1 MTLGRVNTGRARKA
15 TSHPA
20 KVVEK
25 PSRVVANEASTD
37 AHPAATSREHATR
50 HATKH
55 ATKLATPPAEEP
67 LALSVHVGAAD
78 DELRLVLRRPSIVLP
93 LQVGVVSVDGVAL
106 AGEGSSPVLVD
117 RARFVVWPTGRHRAR
132 VVSPTVRLLVL
143 GLSDALV
150 ERVVGL
156 YGDVGVDARR
166 FARFLEAAHVLART
180 TWVHELAHRYLF
192 ERQVCARHTS
202 DAARFLETE
211 LTKEI
216 YFLLRDREDDA
227 ERTSLVRQY
236 GPTVQRAVAFVEEHL
251 FDRELGVTAIAS
263 AAAASES
270 TLLRAF
276 KREMGCAPTTYVRAR
291 RLDEA
296 LVLLEAGALS
306 VGEVASKVGYES
318 LTAFSQAFRQRFGKA
333 PSSVRGR

>member
-1 MTLGRVNTGRARKA
+1 MNTGRARKA

-20 KVVEK
+20 KVVEN
-25 PSRVVANEASTD
+25 PSRVVTKKARTEPRPPSTRTRSTNSTR
-37 AHPAATSREHATR
+37 AAERTGSTR
-50 HATKH
+50 PEPEPHD
-55 ATKLATPPAEEP
+55 EP

-93 LQVGVVSVDGVAL
+93 LQVGVVSVDGVAS
-106 AGEGSSPVLVD
+106 EGGSAVLVD
-117 RARFVVWPTGRHRAR
+117 RARFVVWSAGRHRAR

-143 GLSDALV
+143 GLHDALV
-150 ERVVGL
+150 ARVVAL
-156 YGDVGVDARR
+156 YGDVGVDPKR
-166 FARFLEAAHVLART
+166 FARFLETDHVLART

-192 ERQVCARHTS
+192 ERQVCARHAS

-251 FDRELGVTAIAS
+251 FDRDLGVTAIAS

-306 VGEVASKVGYES
+306 VGEVASRVGYES

>member
-1 MTLGRVNTGRARKA
+1 MT
-15 TSHPA
+15 H
-20 KVVEK
+20 
-25 PSRVVANEASTD
+25 D
-37 AHPAATSREHATR
+37 
-50 HATKH
+50 
-55 ATKLATPPAEEP
+55 EP

-93 LQVGVVSVDGVAL
+93 LQVGVVSVEQDG
-106 AGEGSSPVLVD
+106 SPVLVD

-150 ERVVGL
+150 ERVVLL

-192 ERQVCARHTS
+192 ERQVCARHAS

-251 FDRELGVTAIAS
+251 FERELGVTAIAS

>member
-1 MTLGRVNTGRARKA
+1 MTLGRVNNAGARKA

-25 PSRVVANEASTD
+25 PSPSPIPSSRVVDAASSREPSAASSRSHELD
-37 AHPAATSREHATR
+37 ATSRVVD
-50 HATKH
+50 
-55 ATKLATPPAEEP
+55 TPAHEP
-67 LALSVHVGAAD
+67 LTLSVHVGAAD

-93 LQVGVVSVDGVAL
+93 LQVGVISVEQ
-106 AGEGSSPVLVD
+106 AGSPVLVD
-117 RARFVVWPTGRHRAR
+117 RARFLVWPVGRHRAR
-132 VVSPTVRLLVL
+132 VLSPTTRLLVL
-143 GLSDALV
+143 GLSDVLV
-150 ERVVGL
+150 AEVVAL
-156 YGDVGVDARR
+156 YGDCGVDAAR
-166 FARFLEAAHVLART
+166 FARFLSVSHVLART

-192 ERQVCARHTS
+192 ERQVCERHAS
-202 DAARFLETE
+202 HAARFLEAE
-211 LTKEI
+211 LAKEI

-227 ERTSLVRQY
+227 ERTSLVRGY

-251 FDRELGVTAIAS
+251 FDRELGVTAIAN

-296 LVLLEAGALS
+296 LVLLEANALS

-333 PSSVRGR
+333 PSSVRRR

>member
-1 MTLGRVNTGRARKA
+1 MVERMTLGRVNTGRPRKT

-25 PSRVVANEASTD
+25 PSRRVAETTD
-37 AHPAATSREHATR
+37 RAHPVATPP
-50 HATKH
+50 KH
-55 ATKLATPPAEEP
+55 ATAPHDEP
-67 LALSVHVGAAD
+67 LTLSVHVGAAD
-78 DELRLVLRRPSIVLP
+78 DELRLVLRRPSMVLP
-93 LQVGVVSVDGVAL
+93 LQVGVVSVEQDG
-106 AGEGSSPVLVD
+106 SPVLVD

-150 ERVVGL
+150 ERVVAL

-166 FARFLEAAHVLART
+166 FARFLETAHVLART

>member
-1 MTLGRVNTGRARKA
+1 LWA
-15 TSHPA
+15 PD
-20 KVVEK
+20 
-25 PSRVVANEASTD
+25 EA
-37 AHPAATSREHATR
+37 
-50 HATKH
+50 
-55 ATKLATPPAEEP
+55 

-93 LQVGVVSVDGVAL
+93 LQVGVVSVDSVAS
-106 AGEGSSPVLVD
+106 EGGSAVLVD
-117 RARFVVWPTGRHRAR
+117 RARFVVWSAGRHRAR
-132 VVSPTVRLLVL
+132 VLSPTVRLLVL
-143 GLSDALV
+143 GLHDALV
-150 ERVVGL
+150 ARVVAL
-156 YGDVGVDARR
+156 YGDVGVDPKR
-166 FARFLEAAHVLART
+166 FARFLEADHVLART

-192 ERQVCARHTS
+192 ERQVCARHAS

-251 FDRELGVTAIAS
+251 FDRELGVTAIAH

-306 VGEVASKVGYES
+306 VGEVASRVGYES

-333 PSSVRGR
+333 PSAVRGR

>member
-1 MTLGRVNTGRARKA
+1 MNTGRARKA

-20 KVVEK
+20 KVVEN
-25 PSRVVANEASTD
+25 PSRVVTEKAPIEPRPPSTRTS
-37 AHPAATSREHATR
+37 ARSTKSTRAAERKGSTR
-50 HATKH
+50 PTTGTTHD
-55 ATKLATPPAEEP
+55 EP

-93 LQVGVVSVDGVAL
+93 LQVGVVSVDGVAS
-106 AGEGSSPVLVD
+106 EGGSAVLVD

-143 GLSDALV
+143 GISDALV
-150 ERVVGL
+150 ARVVAL

-166 FARFLEAAHVLART
+166 FARFLDATHVLART

-192 ERQVCARHTS
+192 ERQVCARHAS

-236 GPTVQRAVAFVEEHL
+236 GPTVQRAVAFVEERL
-251 FDRELGVTAIAS
+251 FDRELGVTAIAH